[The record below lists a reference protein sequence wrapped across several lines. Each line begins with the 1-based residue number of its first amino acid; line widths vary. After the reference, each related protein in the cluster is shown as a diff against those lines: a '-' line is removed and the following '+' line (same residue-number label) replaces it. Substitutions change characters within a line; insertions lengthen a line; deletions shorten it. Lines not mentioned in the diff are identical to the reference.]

1 MQGEYIVYSDNVDTQ
16 ILQFNQSTLSI
27 TKLTKKICIKNNI
40 EKLTPAKWIQIYQD
54 DYSDDKKV
62 YKIMMITHELKVVKI
77 DLQTFEIEE
86 VQDLS
91 ACVSNKLNG
100 LDTKFRKYDQIFN
113 MVYLNQNML
122 FINFMNQDMFYVFEL
137 GSSSVYW

>member
-27 TKLTKKICIKNNI
+27 TKLTKKICVKNNI

-122 FINFMNQDMFYVFEL
+122 FINFMNQDMFYVFEV

>member
-122 FINFMNQDMFYVFEL
+122 FINFMNQDMFYVFEV

>member
-1 MQGEYIVYSDNVDTQ
+1 MQGEYIVYSDNLDTQ

-27 TKLTKKICIKNNI
+27 TKLTKKICVKNNI

>member
-1 MQGEYIVYSDNVDTQ
+1 MQGEYIVYSDNLDTQ

-27 TKLTKKICIKNNI
+27 TKLTKKICVKNNI

-86 VQDLS
+86 VQDLN

-122 FINFMNQDMFYVFEL
+122 FINFMNQDMFYVFEV

>member
-86 VQDLS
+86 VQDLN

>member
-27 TKLTKKICIKNNI
+27 TKLTKKICVKNNI

-113 MVYLNQNML
+113 MVYLN
-122 FINFMNQDMFYVFEL
+122 
-137 GSSSVYW
+137 

>member
-27 TKLTKKICIKNNI
+27 TKLTKKICVKNNI

-86 VQDLS
+86 NQDLS

-122 FINFMNQDMFYVFEL
+122 FINFMNQDMFYVFEV

>member
-1 MQGEYIVYSDNVDTQ
+1 MQGEYIVYSDNVDSQ

-27 TKLTKKICIKNNI
+27 TKLTKKICVKNNI

-86 VQDLS
+86 V
-91 ACVSNKLNG
+91 
-100 LDTKFRKYDQIFN
+100 
-113 MVYLNQNML
+113 
-122 FINFMNQDMFYVFEL
+122 
-137 GSSSVYW
+137 

>member
-27 TKLTKKICIKNNI
+27 TKLTKKICVKNNI

-100 LDTKFRKYDQIFN
+100 LDNKFRKYDQIFN

>member
-27 TKLTKKICIKNNI
+27 TKLTKKICVKNNI

-77 DLQTFEIEE
+77 NLQTFEIEE
-86 VQDLS
+86 ALDLS

-122 FINFMNQDMFYVFEL
+122 FINFMNQDMFYVFEV

>member
-27 TKLTKKICIKNNI
+27 TKFTKKICVKNNI

-122 FINFMNQDMFYVFEL
+122 FINFMNQDMFYVFEV

>member
-27 TKLTKKICIKNNI
+27 TKLTKKICVKNNI

-91 ACVSNKLNG
+91 ACVSNKLNS